1 MPQLTCFNF
10 ISLDGYYK
18 GVDNDIHWHRH
29 GEEESQF
36 SAENMKSGNTL
47 LFGRVTYELM
57 AGYWPS
63 PMAMENSPVV
73 AAGMNNA
80 NKIVFSRT
88 LTKADWENTRLIK
101 ENIVEEIRKLKKIPG
116 KDMTI
121 LGSGSIITQFAEA
134 GLIDDFQFMIDPV
147 VLGKGTPIFKNIH
160 SKMDLEL
167 LSSRVFKSG
176 TVLLTYRP
184 LEG

>member
-29 GEEESQF
+29 GEEEGKF

-47 LFGRVTYELM
+47 LFGRVTYEMM

-73 AAGMNNA
+73 AAGMNKA

-88 LTKADWENTRLIK
+88 LTKPNWENTRLIK
-101 ENIVEEIRKLKKIPG
+101 ENIVEEICKLKKIPG

>member
-29 GEEESQF
+29 GEEEGKF

-47 LFGRVTYELM
+47 LFGRVTYEMM

-88 LTKADWENTRLIK
+88 LSKADWENTRLIK
-101 ENIVEEIRKLKKIPG
+101 DNIVEEISKLKKLPG

-134 GLIDDFQFMIDPV
+134 GLIDEYQFMIDPV
-147 VLGKGTPIFKNIH
+147 ALGNGTPIFKNIH
-160 SKMDLEL
+160 AKMDLEL

-184 LEG
+184 LKG

>member
-18 GVDNDIHWHRH
+18 GPGNDISWHRH
-29 GEEESQF
+29 GKEENEF
-36 SAENMKSGNTL
+36 SAENMKRGNTL
-47 LFGRVTYELM
+47 LFGRITYEMM

-63 PMAMENSPVV
+63 PMARENNPVV
-73 AAGMNNA
+73 ASGMNNA

>member
-29 GEEESQF
+29 GEAEAKF
-36 SAENMKSGNTL
+36 SAENMKRGNTL
-47 LFGRVTYELM
+47 LFGRITYEMM

-63 PMAMENSPVV
+63 PMARENNPVV
-73 AAGMNNA
+73 ASGMNNA

-121 LGSGSIITQFAEA
+121 LGSGSIITQLAEA
-134 GLIDDFQFMIDPV
+134 GLIDEYQFMIDPV
-147 VLGKGTPIFKNIH
+147 VIGKGTPIFKNIH